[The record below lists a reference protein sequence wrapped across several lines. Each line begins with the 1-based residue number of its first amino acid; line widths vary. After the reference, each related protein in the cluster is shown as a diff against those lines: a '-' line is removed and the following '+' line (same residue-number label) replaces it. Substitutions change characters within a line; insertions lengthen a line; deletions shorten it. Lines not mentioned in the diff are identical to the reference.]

1 MKEENDKLLEQ
12 LKKQEKDADVAIISY
27 GMSPPVVEGCSH
39 YENLKLAKWVEEM
52 EEMDKALLEKD
63 AHIQQLEREDA
74 YTNTN
79 KFGLRAEMEAME
91 EEIRKLKGKVQHQHK
106 RSMPKIYR
114 LKLQL
119 L

>member
-1 MKEENDKLLEQ
+1 
-12 LKKQEKDADVAIISY
+12 
-27 GMSPPVVEGCSH
+27 VEGCSQ
-39 YENLKLAKWVEEM
+39 YENLKLSRWVEEM

-106 RSMPKIYR
+106 RSMPKDISSQAEAAMRSSTPPSRGQIGKPCYSQEII
-114 LKLQL
+114 L
-119 L
+119 